1 MPLQVGATLDQG
13 RYQIEAV
20 LGRGGFGYVYRAREK
35 LTGET
40 VAVKELVPQLV
51 SEPEMVHRFI
61 QEARATLRL
70 THPNI
75 ARTFTIFQDEGTYYL
90 AMEYLAGGSLADRLR
105 RGPVPLEEAVR
116 IVSDL
121 CAALEYAH
129 RLGVIHC
136 DLKPANVLFDA
147 QGNVRLADFGV
158 AHVSDQ
164 LMTLRVHTGTGVTMG
179 TVRYMAPEQLEGVRD
194 DPRVDIYAL
203 GAILYEMLAG
213 RPYLDF
219 ETETTP
225 AAQMRNIQR
234 IQQQPPRPLRAVNPA
249 VPEWLALVVD
259 RALRKA
265 PAERFPTAAALR
277 QALQSPEVPGLQP
290 VLAPSPPPRVVIPP
304 PPPQRQPP
312 SPLPQKRRWS
322 NWTWGLLGGLVV
334 LLLFLAVG
342 LLVLLLNLDQEEA
355 RGTSTAFVQATPSV
369 YPGSP
374 THPPTLVPSSTA
386 TVPATPTPTNPPS
399 LSRIEQ
405 EKIFLSQVQWRS
417 QNGWPIFAYYTE
429 SPPNLDGF
437 LDTAHEW
444 TGSEYRVEHVVHKP
458 ENWQGMDDLSAVFY
472 TAWDDDFLYVGL
484 VIRDDRHVQ
493 RSHGKDLFNGD
504 DVEIQIDT
512 DLMGDFRNTKLNQD
526 DTQIG
531 VAFSDLAIGAYE
543 AYCWLPPPLEGPVQ
557 IKAVARPFENG
568 YVLEMAVPWEVLNLV
583 PELKRPYGFCLNLS
597 DNDHPAQRIQETMI
611 STSPNRKWGDPTT
624 WGTLVLADW

>member
-1 MPLQVGATLDQG
+1 MPLQIGATLDQG
-13 RYQIEAV
+13 RYQIEAI
-20 LGRGGFGYVYRAREK
+20 LGRGGFGHVYRAREK

-40 VAVKELVPQLV
+40 VAIKELVPQLV
-51 SEPEMVHRFI
+51 SEPEIVHRFI

-105 RGPVPLEEAVR
+105 RGSVPSEEAVR

-121 CAALEYAH
+121 CSALEYAH

-179 TVRYMAPEQLEGVRD
+179 TVRYMAPEQLEGVRN

-234 IQQQPPRPLRAVNPA
+234 IQQQPPRPLRTVNPA

-265 PAERFPTAAALR
+265 PAGRFPTATALR
-277 QALQSPEVPGLQP
+277 QALQSAEVPKVQP
-290 VLAPSPPPRVVIPP
+290 VLAPGPSAQVMIPP
-304 PPPQRQPP
+304 PPPRRVSPSLQPRERK
-312 SPLPQKRRWS
+312 QDMGRW
-322 NWTWGLLGGLVV
+322 GVIGGLALLLV
-334 LLLFLAVG
+334 LLVVG
-342 LLVLLLNLDQEEA
+342 LLALLLNLDQDQ
-355 RGTSTAFVQATPSV
+355 TKITPTPFQPTAIAA

-374 THPPTLVPSSTA
+374 TYPPAS
-386 TVPATPTPTNPPS
+386 TPTMTLTPIPTNPPP

-417 QNGWPIFAYYTE
+417 QNGWPIFAYYTQI
-429 SPPNLDGF
+429 PPNLDGL
-437 LDTAHEW
+437 LDTAQEW
-444 TGSEYRVEHVVHKP
+444 TGGEYRIEHVTYKP
-458 ENWQGMDDLSAVFY
+458 ENWQGPDDLSAIFH
-472 TAWDDDFLYVGL
+472 TAWDKNFLYMGF
-484 VIRDDRHVQ
+484 VIRDDQYVQ
-493 RSHGKDLFNGD
+493 PFHGKDLFNGD
-504 DVEIQIDT
+504 DVEIQIDG
-512 DLMGDFRNTKLNQD
+512 DLMGDFHSTELNQD
-526 DTQIG
+526 DAQIG
-531 VAFSDLAIGAYE
+531 LAFSDLQAGKHE
-543 AYCWLPPPLEGPVQ
+543 AYRWLPSSLAGLID
-557 IKAVARPFENG
+557 IKAAARPAAEG
-568 YVLEMAVPWEVLNLV
+568 YVLEMAVSWDALNLA
-583 PELKRPYGFCLNLS
+583 PDLKKPYGFCLNLS
-597 DNDHPAQRIQETMI
+597 DNDHPTQRIQETML
-611 STSPNRKWGDPTT
+611 STCPNRKWSDPTT